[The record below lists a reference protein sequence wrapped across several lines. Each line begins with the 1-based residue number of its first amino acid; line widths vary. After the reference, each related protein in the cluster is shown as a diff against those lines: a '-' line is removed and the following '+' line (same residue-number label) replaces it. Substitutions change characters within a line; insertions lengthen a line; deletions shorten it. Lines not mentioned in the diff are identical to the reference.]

1 MGISVEELE
10 NRINNLF
17 DNLSEKITGEYKKI
31 AMAKA
36 EKNERYEKMKKL
48 SSLMRDFD
56 TDFQNKYTKLVTNCV
71 NWAKTKFKD
80 SKSNLGQTDE
90 KTENSFLFGEE
101 LVEILLESFAK
112 YSCGKGTFVQY
123 LLGQLEGAE
132 KTAKTSDRNFVMFGT
147 KKRNK
152 TFEKLLQIK
161 KQIGI
166 DFESDAQKFKKVA
179 VNNLGYSEQEVEWLL
194 KKYSRHMRITKSF
207 DTPIGEDEGVVVG
220 DYIEDERNESLF
232 DRVMNNEE
240 TEKYLSLIDEFYNSG
255 LRKSTPGSNPNLNRA
270 ANCAYLILDKIFF
283 KNDEEQLKEK
293 IEKHD
298 FLKMCGDGILKLY
311 LDKSIKEVSKRDFA
325 LVLGIPVSKLSDG
338 YEDVYKNGERQLGK
352 ISRYFKEE
360 LVKLQEKIASRQD
373 RNSEEVQKMEE
384 KIDLIKRFFNF

>member
-1 MGISVEELE
+1 
-10 NRINNLF
+10 
-17 DNLSEKITGEYKKI
+17 
-31 AMAKA
+31 
-36 EKNERYEKMKKL
+36 MKKL
-48 SSLMRDFD
+48 SSLMRNFD

-71 NWAKTKFKD
+71 SWAKIKFNA
-80 SKSNLGQTDE
+80 SKFNFGQTGE

-123 LLGQLEGAE
+123 LFGQLEGAE

-207 DTPIGEDEGVVVG
+207 DTPIGEDEGVSVG
-220 DYIEDERNESLF
+220 DYIKDEKNENPSE
-232 DRVMNNEE
+232 RVINNAE

-255 LRKSTPGSNPNLNRA
+255 LRKSTPGSNPNLKRA
-270 ANCAYLILDKIFF
+270 ANCVYLILDKIFF

-293 IEKHD
+293 IEKYG

-311 LDKSIKEVSKRDFA
+311 WDKSIKEVSKRDFA

-338 YEDVYKNGERQLGK
+338 YEDVFKKGERQLGK

-360 LVKLQEKIASRQD
+360 LVKLQEKIASRPD
-373 RNSEEVQKMEE
+373 KNSEEIQKIKE